1 MLLQAQESRCS
12 SATSNVEFLPRGD
25 ETLSSLQC
33 SGLTRGQLFALT
45 LAFVL
50 KHCLTQAATS
60 DLIALLNA
68 VLPGCLPPNL
78 YHYNKVTDYCKHMCI
93 ATSAIL
99 TLVILLWYRN

>member
-1 MLLQAQESRCS
+1 MLLQALESSGCS
-12 SATSNVEFLPRGD
+12 SATSGMEFLPQGD

-50 KHCLTQAATS
+50 KRCLTQAATS

-68 VLPGCLPPNL
+68 VARPLLQNCKQFNGRYGCGFCLHEGTATDKNLPTE
-78 YHYNKVTDYCKHMCI
+78 V
-93 ATSAIL
+93 
-99 TLVILLWYRN
+99 